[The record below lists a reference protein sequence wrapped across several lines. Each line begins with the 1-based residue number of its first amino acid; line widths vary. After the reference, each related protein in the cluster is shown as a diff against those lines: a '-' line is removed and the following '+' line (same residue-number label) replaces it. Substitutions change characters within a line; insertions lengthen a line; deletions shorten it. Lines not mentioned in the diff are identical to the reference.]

1 MRHII
6 SVLLENES
14 GALSRV
20 AGLFSA
26 RSFNIES
33 LSVAPSEDPSA
44 SRMTIVTSG
53 DDNVIEQIV
62 KQLDKLLD
70 VIEVS
75 EITSNEHI
83 EREIAFVKKV
93 IMKDLTKKSILKL
106 KQSSTLVINEKCKEL
121 INQGKKVYQ
130 FGFGQSPF
138 PVPDKIVSELKKML
152 TEKSIYQSR
161 VLVI

>member
-83 EREIAFVKKV
+83 EREIAFVK
-93 IMKDLTKKSILKL
+93 IENKSIDESMMEDFSKNEFLKVH
-106 KQSSTLVINEKCKEL
+106 KTKNNEIIIECVDSPKKINDFL
-121 INQGKKVYQ
+121 RSI
-130 FGFGQSPF
+130 
-138 PVPDKIVSELKKML
+138 DKIAVKIVRSG
-152 TEKSIYQSR
+152 SVGVNSN
-161 VLVI
+161 

>member
-20 AGLFSA
+20 SGLFSA
-26 RSFNIES
+26 RSYNIES
-33 LSVAPSEDPSA
+33 LSVAPSEDDST

-53 DDNVIEQIV
+53 NDNIIEQIV

-75 EITSNEHI
+75 EITSKEHV
-83 EREIAFVKKV
+83 EREIAFVKIKESS
-93 IMKDLTKKSILKL
+93 IEKSMM
-106 KQSSTLVINEKCKEL
+106 
-121 INQGKKVYQ
+121 
-130 FGFGQSPF
+130 
-138 PVPDKIVSELKKML
+138 DKISKNEFLKIHKTNNNEIIIECVDSPKNINIFL
-152 TEKSIYQSR
+152 ESLENIAEKIVRSGAVGINSN
-161 VLVI
+161 

>member
-33 LSVAPSEDPSA
+33 LSVAPSEDVTA

-53 DDNVIEQIV
+53 NDAIIEQIV
-62 KQLDKLLD
+62 KQLDKLVD

-75 EITSNEHI
+75 EITSDEHV
-83 EREIAFVKKV
+83 EREIAFVK
-93 IMKDLTKKSILKL
+93 IEDKSINKKMMSEFSKNEFLKIH
-106 KQSSTLVINEKCKEL
+106 KTKNNEIIIECVDSPEKINIFL
-121 INQGKKVYQ
+121 DSVKKIAV
-130 FGFGQSPF
+130 
-138 PVPDKIVSELKKML
+138 KIVRSGAVGIN
-152 TEKSIYQSR
+152 SN
-161 VLVI
+161 

>member
-70 VIEVS
+70 VIEVT

-83 EREIAFVKKV
+83 EREIAFVK
-93 IMKDLTKKSILKL
+93 IENKSIDESMMEDLSKNEFLKVHKTKNNEIIIECVDSPKKINDFL
-106 KQSSTLVINEKCKEL
+106 KSI
-121 INQGKKVYQ
+121 
-130 FGFGQSPF
+130 
-138 PVPDKIVSELKKML
+138 DKIAVKIVRSG
-152 TEKSIYQSR
+152 SVGVNSN
-161 VLVI
+161 

>member
-20 AGLFSA
+20 SGQFSA
-26 RSFNIES
+26 RSYNIES
-33 LSVAPSEDPSA
+33 LSVAPSEDEST

-53 DDNVIEQIV
+53 NDNVIEQIV

-75 EITSNEHI
+75 EITSKEHV
-83 EREIAFVKKV
+83 EREIAFVKIKES
-93 IMKDLTKKSILKL
+93 SIET
-106 KQSSTLVINEKCKEL
+106 SMM
-121 INQGKKVYQ
+121 
-130 FGFGQSPF
+130 
-138 PVPDKIVSELKKML
+138 DKISKNEFLKIHKTNNNEIIIECVDSPKNINIFL
-152 TEKSIYQSR
+152 ESLENIAEKIVRSGAVGINSN
-161 VLVI
+161 

>member
-20 AGLFSA
+20 SGLFSA
-26 RSFNIES
+26 RRYNIES
-33 LSVAPSEDPSA
+33 LSVAPSEDEST

-53 DDNVIEQIV
+53 NDNIIEQIV

-75 EITSNEHI
+75 EITSKEHV
-83 EREIAFVKKV
+83 EREIAFVKIKESS
-93 IMKDLTKKSILKL
+93 IEKSMM
-106 KQSSTLVINEKCKEL
+106 
-121 INQGKKVYQ
+121 
-130 FGFGQSPF
+130 
-138 PVPDKIVSELKKML
+138 DKISKNEFLKIHKTNNNEIIIECVDSPKNINIFL
-152 TEKSIYQSR
+152 ESLENIAEKIVRSGAVGINSN
-161 VLVI
+161 